1 MKYSQAK
8 HLSLLLF
15 VLLFTNTVFS
25 QVSSKQIDS
34 IVNYAM
40 TKFNVAGSA
49 IAVVKDGKIIHSKGY
64 GVKSIATKEPVNEHT
79 QFAIASNS
87 KAFTTAGLAILVEE
101 GKINWEDKVKD
112 HIPEFTM
119 YNDYVEA
126 NFSILDLV
134 THRSGLPLG
143 MGDLMFFPDG
153 TDFTMDDLLSSFQ
166 HFKASSAFRT
176 KWDYDNLLY
185 IVAGE
190 LIARKS
196 GMTWEAF
203 TKTRIL
209 EPLGM
214 DNTFSSL
221 TDIKD
226 TSNLSASHATEAGVI
241 RVIPTFKEMMNG
253 AAGGIF
259 SNVDDLCQWMFV
271 QLNAGKYGEKLD
283 KELFSATNHD
293 EMWKMHTVMGVRK
306 NPRYNSHF
314 SGYGLGWFLSDV
326 LGNMKVEHTG
336 GLPGMLSETILIP
349 DMNLGIVILTNT
361 SDDGAGL
368 FSSVSQTILDMYL
381 GLDNFDWMD
390 KYSDYLKSKES
401 GGDAVTDKVWETV
414 ENLKDKS
421 IDTKKYIGL
430 YKDSWFGNCEIFMKD
445 DQLWL
450 KFHRS
455 PKLNG
460 PLYFYEDETFAV
472 KWEYQ
477 DMNADAFVT
486 FTLGEKGK
494 AQSIKIKGISPNID
508 FSFDFHDLDL
518 KRIAE

>member
-1 MKYSQAK
+1 MKYFKFTSVSFVFTF
-8 HLSLLLF
+8 LLCSTSL
-15 VLLFTNTVFS
+15 NA

-34 IVNYAM
+34 IVKYAM

-49 IAVVKDGKIIHSKGY
+49 VAVVKDGKIIHNKGY
-64 GVKSIATKEPVNEHT
+64 GVKSIETKEPVNQHT

-87 KAFTTAGLAILVEE
+87 KAFATAGLAILVEE
-101 GKINWEDKVKD
+101 GKIDWRDKVKD

-119 YNDYVEA
+119 YNKYVED
-126 NFSILDLV
+126 NFNILDLV

-153 TDFTMDDLLSSFQ
+153 TDFTMEDLLSSFQ
-166 HFKASSAFRT
+166 HFKSSSAFRT

-185 IVAGE
+185 LVAGE

-214 DNTFSSL
+214 DNSFASL
-221 TDIKD
+221 ADIKD
-226 TSNLSASHATEAGVI
+226 TSNLSASHSTETGEI
-241 RVIPTFKEMMNG
+241 RVIPTFEEMMNG

-259 SNVDDLCQWMFV
+259 SNVDDLCQWMLLH
-271 QLNAGKYGEKLD
+271 LNAGKYGENMN
-283 KELFSATNHD
+283 KELFTAANHN
-293 EMWKMHTVMGVRK
+293 EMWKIHTVMGVNK

-326 LGNMKVEHTG
+326 KGNMKVEHTG
-336 GLPGMLSETILIP
+336 GLPGMLSQTILIP
-349 DMNLGIVILTNT
+349 DMDLGIIILTNT
-361 SDDGAGL
+361 SNDGGGL
-368 FSSVSQTILDMYL
+368 FSSVSQTILDMYFE
-381 GLDNFDWMD
+381 LDDFKWID
-390 KYSDYLKSKES
+390 KYSDYLKSKKS
-401 GGDAVTDKVWETV
+401 GGDGITDKVWETV
-414 ENLKDKS
+414 ENLKEKP
-421 IDTKKYIGL
+421 IDNKKYIGI
-430 YKDSWFGNCEIFMKD
+430 YKDSWFGTCEVFLKT

-460 PLYFYEDETFAV
+460 PLGFYEDETFAI

-486 FTLGEKGK
+486 FTLDENGK
-494 AQSIKIKGISPNID
+494 AEGIKMKGISPNID

-518 KRIAE
+518 KREN

>member
-1 MKYSQAK
+1 MKPLKIIIISM
-8 HLSLLLF
+8 
-15 VLLFTNTVFS
+15 LFTLFLVTNSTHA
-25 QVSSKQIDS
+25 QVSSQQIDS
-34 IVNYAM
+34 IVHYAM
-40 TKFNVAGSA
+40 TKFHVAGTA
-49 IAVVKDGKIIHSKGY
+49 VAVVKDGKVIHSKGY
-64 GVKSIATKEPVNEHT
+64 GVKSINTKEPVNKHT

-87 KAFTTAGLAILVEE
+87 KAFTTVGLAILVEE
-101 GKINWEDKVKD
+101 GKINWEDKVKA

-119 YNDYVEA
+119 YNDYVEE

-143 MGDLMFFPDG
+143 IGDLMFFPDG
-153 TDFTMDDLLSSFQ
+153 TDFTMQDLLASFQ

-185 IVAGE
+185 LVAGE

-214 DNTFSSL
+214 DNTYASL
-221 TDIKD
+221 AEIKD
-226 TSNLSASHATEAGVI
+226 TSNLSASHSTETGEI
-241 RVIPTFKEMMNG
+241 KIIPTFEEMMNG

-259 SNVDDLCQWMFV
+259 SNVDDLCQWMLL
-271 QLNAGKYGEKLD
+271 QLHAGKYGENLD

-293 EMWKMHTVMGVRK
+293 EMWKIHTVMGVNK

-314 SGYGLGWFLSDV
+314 SGYGLGWFVSDV

-336 GLPGMLSETILIP
+336 GLPGMLSETVLIP

-368 FSSVSQTILDMYL
+368 FSSVSQTILDKYL
-381 GLDNFDWMD
+381 KLDDFKWID
-390 KYSDYLKSKES
+390 KYSDYLKSKEKK
-401 GGDAVTDKVWETV
+401 GDAVTDKVWETV
-414 ENLKDKS
+414 KNNAS
-421 IDTKKYIGL
+421 NPIDTQKYIGV
-430 YKDSWFGNCEIFMKD
+430 YKDNWFGTCEVFMKK

-450 KFHRS
+450 QFHRS

-460 PLYFYEDETFAV
+460 PLQFYEAETFAV

-486 FTLGEKGK
+486 FSLDENGK
-494 AQSIKIKGISPNID
+494 AKNMKLKGISPNID

-518 KRIAE
+518 NRVEE

>member
-1 MKYSQAK
+1 MKGTQAK
-8 HLSLLLF
+8 HFSILLF
-15 VLLFTNTVFS
+15 VLLLTNTVFS

-40 TKFNVAGSA
+40 TKFNVAGTA
-49 IAVVKDGKIIHSKGY
+49 IAVVKDGKIIHNKGY

-101 GKINWEDKVKD
+101 GKINWEDKVKE

-119 YNDYVEA
+119 YNKYVED

-153 TDFTMDDLLSSFQ
+153 TDFTMKDLLSSFQ

-214 DNTFSSL
+214 DNSFASL
-221 TDIKD
+221 ANIKD
-226 TSNLSASHATEAGVI
+226 TSNLSASHATENGTI

-259 SNVDDLCQWMFV
+259 SNVDDLCQWMLLH
-271 QLNAGKYGEKLD
+271 LNAGKYGEKLD

-293 EMWKMHTVMGVRK
+293 EMWKIHTVMGVNK

-326 LGNMKVEHTG
+326 KGNMKVEHTG
-336 GLPGMLSETILIP
+336 GLPGMLSETVLIP
-349 DMNLGIVILTNT
+349 DMDLGIIILTNT
-361 SDDGAGL
+361 SDDGGGL

-381 GLDNFDWMD
+381 ELDDFKWID

-401 GGDAVTDKVWETV
+401 KGDAVTDKVWQTV
-414 ENLKDKS
+414 ENVKNKS
-421 IDTKKYIGL
+421 IDTNKFLGL
-430 YKDSWFGNCEIFMKD
+430 YTDNSFGTCGVFMKED
-445 DQLWL
+445 KLWL

-460 PLYFYEDETFAV
+460 ALQFYEDETFAI

-494 AQSIKIKGISPNID
+494 AQSIKLKGISPNID

-518 KRIAE
+518 KRVEE

>member
-1 MKYSQAK
+1 MKLFKNSVVGM
-8 HLSLLLF
+8 LLLF
-15 VLLFTNTVFS
+15 FLISNNVTA

-34 IVNYAM
+34 IINYAM
-40 TKFNVAGSA
+40 SKFNVAGA
-49 IAVVKDGKIIHSKGY
+49 AVAVVKDGKIIHYQGY
-64 GVKSIATKEPVNEHT
+64 GVKSIETKEPVNAHT

-119 YNDYVEA
+119 YNDYVED
-126 NFSILDLV
+126 NFNILDLV

-153 TDFTMDDLLSSFQ
+153 TDFTMQDLLSSFQ

-185 IVAGE
+185 LVAGE

-214 DNTFSSL
+214 DNSYAALSE
-221 TDIKD
+221 IKD
-226 TSNLSASHATEAGVI
+226 TSNLSASHSTESGKI
-241 RVIPTFKEMMNG
+241 EVIPTFEEMMNG

-259 SNVDDLCQWMFV
+259 SNVDDLCQWMLLH
-271 QLNAGKYGEKLD
+271 LNAGKYGENLE
-283 KELFSATNHD
+283 KELFTAANHD
-293 EMWKMHTVMGVRK
+293 QMWSIHTVMGVNK

-336 GLPGMLSETILIP
+336 GLPGMLSQTVLIP
-349 DMNLGIVILTNT
+349 DMDLGIVILTNT
-361 SDDGAGL
+361 SNDGGAF
-368 FSSVSQTILDMYL
+368 FSSVSQTILDRYL
-381 GLDNFDWMD
+381 ELDDFKWID
-390 KYSDYLKSKES
+390 KYADYLQSKEKK
-401 GGDAVTDKVWETV
+401 GDAITDEVWETV
-414 ENLKDKS
+414 KNNADKPV
-421 IDTKKYIGL
+421 DTQKYIGI
-430 YKDSWFGNCEIFMKD
+430 YKDNWFGTCEVFMKEN
-445 DQLWL
+445 QLWI

-460 PLYFYEDETFAV
+460 PLRFYKDETFAV
-472 KWEYQ
+472 QWEYQ
-477 DMNADAFVT
+477 DMNADAFVC
-486 FTLGEKGK
+486 FNLNENQK
-494 AQSIKIKGISPNID
+494 AQNITIKGISPNID

-518 KRIAE
+518 QRVEE

>member
-1 MKYSQAK
+1 MKGSQAK
-8 HLSLLLF
+8 HFSILLF
-15 VLLFTNTVFS
+15 VLLLTNTVFS

-40 TKFNVAGSA
+40 TKFNVAGTA
-49 IAVVKDGKIIHSKGY
+49 IAVVKDGKIIHNKGY

-119 YNDYVEA
+119 YNDYVED

-153 TDFTMDDLLSSFQ
+153 TDFTMKDLLSSFQ

-221 TDIKD
+221 ANIKD
-226 TSNLSASHATEAGVI
+226 TSNLSASHATDAGNI
-241 RVIPTFKEMMNG
+241 QVIPTFKEMMNG

-259 SNVDDLCQWMFV
+259 SNVDDLCQWMLLH
-271 QLNAGKYGEKLD
+271 LNDGKYGEKLD

-293 EMWKMHTVMGVRK
+293 EMWKIHTVMGVNK

-326 LGNMKVEHTG
+326 KGNMKVEHTG
-336 GLPGMLSETILIP
+336 GLPGMLSQTVLIP
-349 DMNLGIVILTNT
+349 DMDLGIVILTNT
-361 SDDGAGL
+361 SEDGGGL
-368 FSSVSQTILDMYL
+368 FSSVSHTILDMYL
-381 GLDNFDWMD
+381 EMDDFKWID

-401 GGDAVTDKVWETV
+401 KGDAITDKVWKKV
-414 ENLKDKS
+414 DSLKDEF
-421 IDTKKYIGL
+421 IDVNTYLGR
-430 YKDSWFGNCEIFMKD
+430 YTDSWFGACEVFMKD

-450 KFHRS
+450 KFQRS

-460 PLYFYEDETFAV
+460 PLQFYEDETFAI

-486 FTLGEKGK
+486 FALDEKGK
-494 AQSIKIKGISPNID
+494 AQSIKLKGISPNID

-518 KRIAE
+518 KRVAE

>member
-1 MKYSQAK
+1 MKSFKFSIASIM
-8 HLSLLLF
+8 LALFLFGTSL
-15 VLLFTNTVFS
+15 NA
-25 QVSSKQIDS
+25 QVTSHQIDS

-49 IAVVKDGKIIHSKGY
+49 IAVVKDGKIIHNKGY
-64 GVKSIATKEPVNEHT
+64 GVKSIKTKQPVDQHT
-79 QFAIASNS
+79 LFAIASNS
-87 KAFTTAGLAILVEE
+87 KAFVTAGLAILVEE
-101 GKINWEDKVKD
+101 GKIDWNDKVKE

-119 YNDYVEA
+119 YNDYVED
-126 NFSILDLV
+126 NFNILDLV

-166 HFKASSAFRT
+166 HFKPASDFRT

-185 IVAGE
+185 LVAGE

-214 DNTFSSL
+214 DSSFASL
-221 TDIKD
+221 ADIKD
-226 TSNLSASHATEAGVI
+226 TSNLAASHSTETGTI
-241 RVIPTFKEMMNG
+241 RIIPTFQEMMNG

-259 SNVDDLCQWMFV
+259 SNVDDLCQWMLLH
-271 QLNAGKYGEKLD
+271 LNAGKYGVNMD
-283 KELFSATNHD
+283 KELFNSANHN
-293 EMWKMHTVMGVRK
+293 EMWKIHTVMGVNR

-326 LGNMKVEHTG
+326 KGNMKVEHTG
-336 GLPGMLSETILIP
+336 GLPGMLSQTILIP
-349 DMNLGIVILTNT
+349 DMDLGIVILTNT
-361 SDDGAGL
+361 SNDGGGL
-368 FSSVSQTILDMYL
+368 FSSVSQTILDMYFE
-381 GLDNFDWMD
+381 LDDFNWID
-390 KYSDYLKSKES
+390 KYSDYLKSIES
-401 GGDAVTDKVWETV
+401 GGDAVTDKVWEKV
-414 ENLKDKS
+414 DSLKAKP
-421 IDTKKYIGL
+421 IDVKKYIGL
-430 YKDSWFGNCEIFMKD
+430 YKDSWFGNCEVFMKGN
-445 DQLWL
+445 QLWL
-450 KFHRS
+450 KFYRS

-460 PLYFYEDETFAV
+460 PLSFYEDETFAI

-486 FTLGEKGK
+486 FTLDDRGNAE
-494 AQSIKIKGISPNID
+494 SIKMKGISPNID

-518 KRIAE
+518 KREKY

>member
-1 MKYSQAK
+1 M
-8 HLSLLLF
+8 LLLASTS
-15 VLLFTNTVFS
+15 LKA
-25 QVSSKQIDS
+25 QVSSQQIDS

-40 TKFNVAGSA
+40 TKFNVAGVA
-49 IAVVKDGKIIHSKGY
+49 VAVVKDGKIIHNKGY
-64 GVKSIATKEPVNEHT
+64 GVKSIETNEPVNEHT

-87 KAFTTAGLAILVEE
+87 KAFVTAGLAILVEE
-101 GKINWEDKVKD
+101 GKINWLDKVKD

-119 YNDYVEA
+119 YNDYVED
-126 NFSILDLV
+126 NFNILDLV

-166 HFKASSAFRT
+166 HFKSSSAFRT

-221 TDIKD
+221 ADIKD
-226 TSNLSASHATEAGVI
+226 RSNLASSHSTETGEI

-259 SNVDDLCQWMFV
+259 SNVDDLCQWLLLH
-271 QLNAGKYGEKLD
+271 LNAGKYGENKE
-283 KELFSATNHD
+283 KELFTAVNHN
-293 EMWKMHTVMGVRK
+293 EMWKIHTVMGVNK

-336 GLPGMLSETILIP
+336 GLPGMLSQTILIP
-349 DMNLGIVILTNT
+349 DMDLGLVILTNT
-361 SDDGAGL
+361 SDDGGGL
-368 FSSVSQTILDMYL
+368 FSSVSQTILDIYF
-381 GLDNFDWMD
+381 GLDDFKWID
-390 KYSDYLKSKES
+390 KYSDYLKSRVS
-401 GGDAVTDKVWETV
+401 GGDAITGKVWETV
-414 ENLKDKS
+414 ENLKDTP
-421 IDTKKYIGL
+421 IDTQKYIGL
-430 YKDSWFGNCEIFMKD
+430 YKDSWFGTCEVFMKE

-460 PLYFYEDETFAV
+460 PLKLYEDETFAI

-486 FTLGEKGK
+486 FTLDKNGK
-494 AQSIKIKGISPNID
+494 AESIKMKGISPNID

-518 KRIAE
+518 KRQD